1 MIRRLL
7 LIVLAALV
15 LLAAALGINTW
26 DQGSRQIA
34 VAPAPKA
41 DVDLASAAQ
50 RLAGGGRMAIIT
62 FHSLEDRIVK
72 HTLRAMQANEPGFT
86 VRTKRP
92 ETPGDAEVERNPRA
106 RSAKLRALERTG

>member
-26 DQGSRQIA
+26 RQGSRQIA

-50 RLAGGGRMAIIT
+50 RLAGAVRFRTISAMDGSGESSAEFDKFQAYLAQQFPRVHGA
-62 FHSLEDRIVK
+62 
-72 HTLRAMQANEPGFT
+72 LRKE
-86 VRTKRP
+86 
-92 ETPGDAEVERNPRA
+92 
-106 RSAKLRALERTG
+106 